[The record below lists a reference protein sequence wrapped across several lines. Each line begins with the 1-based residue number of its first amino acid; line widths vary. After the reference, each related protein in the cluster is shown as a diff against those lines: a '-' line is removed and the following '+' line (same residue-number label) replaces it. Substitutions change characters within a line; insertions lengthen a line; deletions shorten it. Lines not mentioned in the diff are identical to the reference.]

1 MIQANELRIGNLV
14 CFIDETG
21 ASPDYIETNV
31 GMMEIQHAIK
41 NNDFFQGIP
50 LTEEWLVR
58 FGLMDKPSYKAFH
71 IGSMEFD
78 IPSMIG
84 GCLDNELGLDQENS
98 IHIQSV
104 HQLQNLY
111 FALTGE
117 ELKLN
122 DK

>member
-1 MIQANELRIGNLV
+1 MIQASELRIGNLALTPRRLIV
-14 CFIDETG
+14 SIDTITDNCFCALNKG
-21 ASPDYIETNV
+21 SVRWYSKLNP
-31 GMMEIQHAIK
+31 
-41 NNDFFQGIP
+41 IP
-50 LTEEWLVR
+50 LTEEWLIR
-58 FGLMDKPSYKAFH
+58 FGLMDKPYYKAFH

-84 GCLDNELGLDQENS
+84 GCLDNELGLDEENS

-122 DK
+122 EI